1 MHPILCSIKTASFSL
16 LQLMKTH
23 SAAGGCRYNPM
34 QNLCSLGCLKR
45 FNLQDKVSPSVS
57 EGLGSCIPG
66 SHLTCINITSPSVF
80 IPLWQFGDTIDMES
94 KGTRLVLLHWSRHT
108 GYILTS
114 WDLVEWFI
122 SAVEL
127 IQGPKLFLPGIF
139 LSNYAFSCFYQ
150 KYLFLKSYR
159 VNKPGIFKEVFV

>member
-1 MHPILCSIKTASFSL
+1 
-16 LQLMKTH
+16 
-23 SAAGGCRYNPM
+23 
-34 QNLCSLGCLKR
+34 
-45 FNLQDKVSPSVS
+45 
-57 EGLGSCIPG
+57 
-66 SHLTCINITSPSVF
+66 
-80 IPLWQFGDTIDMES
+80 MES

-108 GYILTS
+108 EYILTS

-127 IQGPKLFLPGIF
+127 IQSSKLFLPGIF

-150 KYLFLKSYR
+150 NYLFLKSYR